1 MNPESEHQ
9 SNAPEK
15 TAKGPTSEENVYSA
29 DPSRK
34 RIRRGAIKRHIK
46 KTRKPAS
53 KYNCDGSIIKEWRP
67 PSQQTG
73 TPWLESTPSS
83 LQLEFQL
90 HREILSFYDWAKPQE
105 FENIV
110 RRDLVERLSTAFQTR
125 YAGIEI
131 HTFGSFASGIYLPIA
146 DIDLVLLSDKFRR
159 TGMCSFGE
167 RKGKIH
173 AISDFV
179 ESTNIAV
186 SDSIECVAHARVP
199 ILKFVDRV
207 TGLRVDL
214 SFDNNSGLIAN
225 ETFQTWKEQFPIMP
239 AILLVVKQFLLIRGL
254 NEVRTGGLGGFSVT
268 CLVTSLLQHLPKGH
282 MQLNAGSILMEFF
295 NFYGNKFQYNQVAIC
310 LDPPGYFSKKS
321 FGNPDRLTIEDPN
334 NADNDISGGA
344 RAIDLILGTF
354 ARAHTTLKN
363 RMEHLALVRGPS
375 KSILGPI
382 IAANFEKYT
391 EQRNQLRR
399 VFMAEKR
406 FAGHR
411 VPPPPPSDPYHVSGV
426 HSAPPSLPVG
436 PPLIRTPV
444 TSVQRTINNARK
456 SKDARAE
463 PEDISDEYSSDTKLV
478 KPRKA
483 RVGRH
488 ARRWRAARMK
498 CLRPDLKNLPSSITV
513 KQALWHGGYATNGE
527 MKRDLSS
534 RERSQ
539 AAI

>member
-1 MNPESEHQ
+1 MAKADETGELREHLDFISLGMNPESEHQ
-9 SNAPEK
+9 GNAPEK

-34 RIRRGAIKRHIK
+34 RIRRGAIKRQSK
-46 KTRKPAS
+46 KTSKPAS
-53 KYNCDGSIIKEWRP
+53 KYNCDGSIIEEWRP
-67 PSQQTG
+67 PSQQTD
-73 TPWLESTPSS
+73 
-83 LQLEFQL
+83 
-90 HREILSFYDWAKPQE
+90 REILSFYDCVKPQE

-167 RKGKIH
+167 RKGKIN
-173 AISDFV
+173 AISDFL

-186 SDSIECVAHARVP
+186 PDSIECVVHARVP
-199 ILKFVDRV
+199 ILKFVDQV

-225 ETFQTWKEQFPIMP
+225 ETFQTWNEQFPIMS
-239 AILLVVKQFLLIRGL
+239 AILLVVKQFVRIRDL

-268 CLVTSLLQHLPKGH
+268 CLITSLLQHLPKGH
-282 MQLNAGSILMEFF
+282 MQLNAGSILMKFF

-354 ARAHTTLKN
+354 ASAHTTLKN
-363 RMEHLALVRGPS
+363 RMKYLVRGPS
-375 KSILGPI
+375 GSILGPI

-399 VFMAEKR
+399 VFMTEKR

-411 VPPPPPSDPYHVSGV
+411 VPPPPSEHYYVSGV

-436 PPLIRTPV
+436 PPLIRTPI
-444 TSVQRTINNARK
+444 TPVQRTINNAR
-456 SKDARAE
+456 
-463 PEDISDEYSSDTKLV
+463 
-478 KPRKA
+478 
-483 RVGRH
+483 
-488 ARRWRAARMK
+488 
-498 CLRPDLKNLPSSITV
+498 
-513 KQALWHGGYATNGE
+513 
-527 MKRDLSS
+527 
-534 RERSQ
+534 
-539 AAI
+539 